1 MKTLIVQ
8 SYRTTQVPGWIHTAL
23 STVKRW
29 AASRQYDYQFLGDE
43 FFNWAPAWVRQQF
56 SSHLFPLTDLAR
68 LYLLKDGLKR
78 GYQRVVW
85 VDADVLI
92 FDPENF
98 SVNTTSGFA
107 FCREHMLTQLP
118 DGGIRSE
125 QPGINNA
132 VMVFEQGQPMLD
144 FYLYAAE
151 SRLKHIHPLKLQRTG
166 LGPDLLQKLS
176 LVLPLELLTHVGLFT
191 PLLMQE
197 LAAGH
202 SRAAKLY
209 AGQSGVPLTAANL
222 CHFVR
227 HHADE
232 QKKQQ
237 IDAIYERA
245 IAILM
250 GSRGEVINRHLTE
263 PREGNNPL
271 RKNLAFM
278 SEQH

>member
-23 STVKRW
+23 STVKQW
-29 AASRQYDYQFLGDE
+29 TTSHHFDYQFLDDE

-85 VDADVLI
+85 IDADVLI

-98 SVNTTSGFA
+98 SVDTAGGFA

-118 DGGIRSE
+118 DGEIRPE
-125 QPGINNA
+125 RPGINNA
-132 VMVFEQGQPMLD
+132 VMVFEQNQPMLD

-151 SRLKHIHPLKLQRTG
+151 SRLKHTPPSKLQRTA

-176 LVLPLELLTHVGLFT
+176 SVLPLELLTHVGLFT

-202 SRAAKLY
+202 SRVAKLY
-209 AGQSGVPLTAANL
+209 AGQSGVPVTAANL

-232 QKKQQ
+232 RKKLQ

-245 IAILM
+245 IAELM
-250 GSRGEVINRHLTE
+250 ESRGEVINRHLAE
-263 PREGNNPL
+263 PRGGNNSL
-271 RKNLAFM
+271 Q
-278 SEQH
+278 ET